1 MPNNIACSNEE
12 KVVGNKLQPMSA
24 GGHPAQ
30 VDGAL
35 RIEVQSGDGTFAQD
49 PASPLVFDAISG
61 DALADTVYLVSADAD
76 LGAGVELIQTTVT
89 LTVTGA
95 KASAF
100 GFSGG
105 NVVPK
110 SAAPQ

>member
-1 MPNNIACSNEE
+1 MNNVACSNEE
-12 KVVGNKLQPMSA
+12 KVIGNALQPKTA

-35 RIEVQSGDGTFAQD
+35 KITVQSGDGTFEQD
-49 PASPLVFDAISG
+49 PAAPLSFDLISG
-61 DALADTVYLVSADAD
+61 EDLADTVYLIKADAD
-76 LGAGVELIQTTVT
+76 LGVGVEEISTTVT

-100 GFSGG
+100 GFTAG
-105 NVVPK
+105 NVMPK